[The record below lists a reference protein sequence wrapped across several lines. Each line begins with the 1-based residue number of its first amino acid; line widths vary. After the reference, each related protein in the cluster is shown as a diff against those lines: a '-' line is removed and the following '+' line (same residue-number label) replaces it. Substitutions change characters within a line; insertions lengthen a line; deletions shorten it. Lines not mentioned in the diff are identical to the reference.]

1 MLDEVRSIT
10 RAALDILELLAVFC
24 GIVLFAI
31 AAISLLLATI
41 RVAIRG
47 RVFALPFTG
56 NDDRRVE
63 LADLFIRELSSM
75 EAEWIDLAREIEGVR
90 KQVNARADAPADIE
104 TGAGAPLTSK
114 GELPPLKIPSEQ
126 LTAVTATRTSG
137 DELLYGV
144 VQLAGIGSIGNADLG
159 VISLAGVSFS
169 PRDILALL
177 RAAPGIL
184 ARRTLRGSIITLAGG
199 NLLTV
204 EFEER
209 RPGRRRRR
217 AETAE
222 VVGDAWLAAIVD
234 VAYRL
239 EKQRVYLVRDRRPW
253 RARLVG
259 EHADT
264 RSKTVRQ
271 ALIEAENW
279 KACRSFLIA
288 YAAHLKHYRDGSA
301 AEREEALRSYDE
313 ALKSQSGFP
322 RAAYNRAVLLY
333 NRLLPNAND
342 QAIEGFEVA
351 TGTRD
356 RSLMPLALAG
366 LAMAHCQAIQRFQR
380 KPDDHEQPAREA
392 AEAAFRLAPKLV
404 EAVFARGWIHQIEG
418 QWRDAVAQY
427 LAVVDL
433 EGVSAVER
441 RMKSFALNNAGWI
454 TMYKLQHEDGAL
466 AQAEKFLW
474 QALGLYPNK
483 VAYANLAE
491 IARRCMRYDDAISLY
506 TVALSLDPAY
516 TNAHNEL
523 AILEMELAGSESASG
538 HSENSRHLRADAHE
552 HAKAAQRLAQEDPAF
567 AAVLRREFDEAE
579 AALAAV
585 SGSRT

>member
-1 MLDEVRSIT
+1 MLDDVRSLT
-10 RAALDILELLAVFC
+10 RWAVEILELLAVFC

-31 AAISLLLATI
+31 AAISVLLATF

-63 LADLFIRELSSM
+63 LADLFIRRLSSM

-90 KQVNARADAPADIE
+90 KQVNARADAHAEIE

-114 GELPPLKIPSEQ
+114 GALPPLRVPSEQ

-144 VQLAGIGSIGNADLG
+144 VQLGGIGSIGNADLG

-204 EFEER
+204 QFEER
-209 RPGRRRRR
+209 RGRRRRR

-222 VVGDAWLAAIVD
+222 VVGDAWLAAIED

-239 EKQRVYLVRDRRPW
+239 EKQRIYLVRDRRPW
-253 RARLVG
+253 RARLLG
-259 EHADT
+259 DRTDT

-313 ALKSQSGFP
+313 ALTSQSGFP

-342 QAIEGFEVA
+342 QAIEAFQVA
-351 TGTRD
+351 TGTAD

-366 LAMAHCQAIQRFQR
+366 LAMAHCQAIQRFKR
-380 KPDDHEQPAREA
+380 KRDDHEQPAREA
-392 AEAAFRLAPKLV
+392 AEAAFALAPKLV
-404 EAVFARGWIHQIEG
+404 EAAFARGWIHQIEG

-433 EGVSAVER
+433 EGGEAVER
-441 RMKSFALNNAGWI
+441 RMKSFALNNAAWI

-491 IARRCMRYDDAISLY
+491 IARRCSRYDDVISLF

-523 AILEMELAGSESASG
+523 AIVEMELAGRASASG
-538 HSENSRHLRADAHE
+538 HSEKSRHLRADAHE
-552 HAKAAQRLAQEDPAF
+552 HARAAQRLAQEDPAF
-567 AAVLRREFDEAE
+567 ADVLRREFDEAE

-585 SGSRT
+585 SRPPT